1 MNNIKAKLEQ
11 IFEFE
16 KDLNV
21 LLDEE
26 KYELFQQQ
34 QDIFSKQLKDFLKK
48 HSQYELNE
56 EIQQL
61 KRLEGL
67 VQKLQ
72 ERANIDAKKLKEQS
86 LKMQRNKSKINAY
99 K

>member
-72 ERANIDAKKLKEQS
+72 ERANIDTKKLKEQS